1 MAKELNATCQICGK
15 KYHMCRTCESHNGT
29 WESWMQHT
37 DTKDCFKIYTILYSH
52 RLGEITDADAKNQ
65 LQKCDLSEL
74 ETFKDNMKALIK
86 SLLGLK
92 NDSTKEEKVE
102 VLKEADVEESEVTEA
117 TKIEKPMVKTKITN
131 RTKKVL

>member
-1 MAKELNATCQICGK
+1 
-15 KYHMCRTCESHNGT
+15 
-29 WESWMQHT
+29 MQHT

-74 ETFKDNMKALIK
+74 ETFKDGMKALIK

-102 VLKEADVEESEVTEA
+102 VVKEADVEESEVTEA